1 MSIRDGIR
9 RMVREQAFR
18 LARRD
23 LAIFLVDHEE
33 QLLQVFREEMQRLD
47 DDLPEERLF
56 IDIKMVPLGEMILRA
71 ALRAMNRF
79 LTEDA
84 APPAAPEPAGDTD
97 IVALS
102 ATTPTETKKQDI

>member
-1 MSIRDGIR
+1 
-9 RMVREQAFR
+9 MVREKAFR

-23 LAIFLVDHEE
+23 LAMFLVDHEDH
-33 QLLQVFREEMQRLD
+33 LLQIFREEMQQLD

-56 IDIKMVPLGEMILRA
+56 IDIKLVPLGEMILRA

-84 APPAAPEPAGDTD
+84 GTSGDAG
-97 IVALS
+97 IVASS
-102 ATTPTETKKQDI
+102 ATTLTETDKQTI

>member
-1 MSIRDGIR
+1 
-9 RMVREQAFR
+9 MVREQAFR
-18 LARRD
+18 LARQD

-56 IDIKMVPLGEMILRA
+56 IDIKIVPLGEMILRA

-84 APPAAPEPAGDTD
+84 GTPAAPEPAGDTG
-97 IVALS
+97 IVESS
-102 ATTPTETKKQDI
+102 ATTPTETEKQDI